1 HARNFGPWVS
11 SRKTLRTSGEDI
23 GFAVQRGNQPIDTFA
38 FEDGP
43 EFRATGRHLADRA
56 VKVDVGD
63 QPCIAIASHHIIN
76 IDWLTVRFDD
86 LALHHETSSSWLFS
100 GDLQFLPGVAVET
113 IGIDCRDVT
122 PEAFDDLLP
131 LRLGQR
137 DPGRAHRQAGH
148 CRDIEAPTYNPNF
161 GSCLQARRQF
171 ACRFATIAGGVNLA
185 GGVLAGLVAGRADI
199 FAAPRWGCDTSAA
212 LHPTAPLFR
221 ASWQKTRRCADPRW
235 EVGRTLVPNGW
246 LPGSA

>member
-1 HARNFGPWVS
+1 
-11 SRKTLRTSGEDI
+11 LRTSGEDI

-43 EFRATGRHLADRA
+43 EFRAAGRHLADRA

-137 DPGRAHRQAGH
+137 DPGRANRQAGH
-148 CRDIEAPTYNPNF
+148 CRDVEAPTYNGFQTCETPALPERAAAF
-161 GSCLQARRQF
+161 HRAEQRLVEAMHRIAPARERGVRRISKHRD
-171 ACRFATIAGGVNLA
+171 AEAGGESGGFPRCDFRDVRLA
-185 GGVLAGLVAGRADI
+185 R
-199 FAAPRWGCDTSAA
+199 
-212 LHPTAPLFR
+212 
-221 ASWQKTRRCADPRW
+221 DPIKDR
-235 EVGRTLVPNGW
+235 
-246 LPGSA
+246 